1 MCILNI
7 LHNILY
13 DFNSFSYYFDTVL
26 FRNPYNKKRIG
37 QLRPMR
43 IKPVFYLNI
52 FSISSWQMGL
62 IPFWVRTLIALS
74 LSSTRRIMNALFAF
88 LARNA

>member
-26 FRNPYNKKRIG
+26 FKNPYKKTHRTTSSDAY
-37 QLRPMR
+37 
-43 IKPVFYLNI
+43 KPVFYLNI

-62 IPFWVRTLIALS
+62 IPFWVRTLIAPGLS
-74 LSSTRRIMNALFAF
+74 WISTAMTLVMEQT
-88 LARNA
+88 